1 MKTRSLKAILII
13 STVFV
18 ALSLGI
24 QFYILNHIYNNERKQ
39 FDTQIAK
46 SVNSLFE
53 DRLLF
58 GDHKNLVGNF
68 IQSNTSGYFI
78 PFDSIPNQEETIDEL
93 ARDLSD
99 FGLICSFHF
108 YVCKQNDSRYS
119 KMFAVE
125 MDNNGFK
132 KEELHSVNL
141 VPPIHGQ
148 HIYIDFPDK
157 KDFLLKKLNPWLL
170 SYLMLII
177 CLTIVAFSLYH
188 FFKHRFWNG
197 VQKEFINNLMHEFRT
212 PLSVISI
219 GSKVLQ
225 SNGIENDSRRLKKY
239 TKIIKD
245 QTDQLQNKV
254 SQMLELSL
262 SGKKSTYVHRESVDV
277 NTLIANAI
285 DWVEPLIQEKK
296 AVIEFIPCT
305 NPRRLNADETY
316 LTRALVNLL
325 DNSLKYAN
333 IPYIRL
339 ETSHSE
345 KNCSISIRDN
355 GIGMEKK
362 YFKHIFRKYYRIP
375 TGNVHNVKGFG
386 IGLNFVKNVV
396 NAHNGRIEVSS
407 IPGKGTEFRIKLPLT

>member
-1 MKTRSLKAILII
+1 MKTRSLKAILFT
-13 STVFV
+13 STAFI

-24 QFYILNHIYNNERKQ
+24 QFYILNRIYKNERIA

-46 SVNSLFE
+46 SINSLFE
-53 DRLLF
+53 DRILL
-58 GDHKNLVGNF
+58 GDHKNLVTNF
-68 IQSNTSGYFI
+68 LQSKLDGYYI
-78 PFDSIPNQEETIDEL
+78 PFDSIADQQKAIDEL
-93 ARDLSD
+93 ARDFSEY
-99 FGLICSFHF
+99 GLVCSFHF
-108 YVCKQNDSRYS
+108 YICMQNESHYS
-119 KMFAVE
+119 KMFAIE
-125 MDNNGFK
+125 MDDNGFEK
-132 KEELHSVNL
+132 QELQTVDL
-141 VPPIHGQ
+141 VPPTQLQ

-170 SYLMLII
+170 SYLLLII
-177 CLTIVAFSLYH
+177 CLALIAFSLYH

-197 VQKEFINNLMHEFRT
+197 VQKEFVNNLMHEFRT
-212 PLSVISI
+212 PVSVISI

-225 SNGIENDSRRLKKY
+225 TSGIENDSKRLKKY
-239 TKIIKD
+239 AKIITD

-254 SQMLELSL
+254 NQMLELPL

-285 DWVEPLIQEKK
+285 DWVAPLIQEKK

-305 NPRRLNADETY
+305 NPGRLNADETY

-339 ETSHSE
+339 ETSNSE

-375 TGNVHNVKGFG
+375 TGNIHNVKGFG

>member
-1 MKTRSLKAILII
+1 MKTRSLKAILIT
-13 STVFV
+13 SAVFIAV
-18 ALSLGI
+18 SLGI
-24 QFYILNHIYNNERKQ
+24 QFYILHHIYKNELKQ
-39 FDTQIAK
+39 FDTQVAK
-46 SVNSLFE
+46 SINTLFE
-53 DRLLF
+53 DQLLY
-58 GDHKNLVGNF
+58 GDHKNPITNF
-68 IQSNTSGYFI
+68 FQSKSNGYYI
-78 PFDSIPNQEETIDEL
+78 PFDSIADQQKTIDKL

-99 FGLICSFHF
+99 YELMCSFHF
-108 YVCKQNDSRYS
+108 YICKQNELRYS
-119 KMFAVE
+119 KMFEVE
-125 MDNNGFK
+125 MGNNGFEK
-132 KEELHSVNL
+132 KELQL
-141 VPPIHGQ
+141 IDQVPPTQEQ

-170 SYLMLII
+170 SYLILII
-177 CLTIVAFSLYH
+177 CLSVIAFSLYH
-188 FFKHRFWNG
+188 FFKHRFWNS
-197 VQKEFINNLMHEFRT
+197 VQKEFINNLVHEFRT

-219 GSKVLQ
+219 GSRVLQ

-245 QTDQLQNKV
+245 QTDQLQNNV
-254 SQMLELSL
+254 NQMLELSL
-262 SGKKSTYVHRESVDV
+262 SGKKSTYLHRESVDV

-285 DWVEPLIQEKK
+285 DWVGPLIQEKK
-296 AVIEFIPCT
+296 AVIEFIPST
-305 NPRRLNADETY
+305 NPGRLNADETY

-333 IPYIRL
+333 IPYITL
-339 ETSHSE
+339 ETSNSE

-375 TGNVHNVKGFG
+375 TGNIHNVKGFG

-407 IPGKGTEFRIKLPLT
+407 TPGKGTEFRIKLPLT